1 VAIEL
6 DKGCGAGLH
15 NFVPIIEGGQTV
27 GLQCLLCPKTVRED
41 MEQSS
46 FVVSAK
52 GIERTSTPFDG
63 QQYHRKDPR
72 F

>member
-1 VAIEL
+1 MSLEL
-6 DKGCGAGLH
+6 DSCANGKH
-15 NFVPIIEGGQTV
+15 NFSPIIEGGQTV
-27 GLQCLLCPKTVRED
+27 GLECKDCPKMVREN

-52 GIERTSTPFDG
+52 GIERTETPFDG
-63 QQYHRKDPR
+63 QQHHRKDPR